1 MKMAGVRG
9 LVAKH
14 DWDAQAPML
23 FQQDSIYLINVDS
36 WGCLL
41 YGSRGLFA
49 DGRLRNLRLHDNAK
63 IREQIAQLSESYNL
77 LSPTV

>member
-14 DWDAQAPML
+14 DWDPQAPML

-49 DGRLRNLRLHDNAK
+49 
-63 IREQIAQLSESYNL
+63 E
-77 LSPTV
+77 T